1 MNFGVSTLSRGPTAT
16 RAGFLAMA
24 QAADR
29 LGYGFV
35 SVNDHVVVPGDV
47 ASKYPYSEDGTWAAA
62 DEGFCFE
69 QLSLLSFLAACTTRV
84 RLLTSV
90 MVVPHRHPILA
101 AKMLATADV
110 LSEGRVT
117 VGVGAGWMREE
128 FDLLGAPYD
137 ARGAATD
144 EYLRAFKALWTQ
156 PRPTFKGQFVD
167 FENVLFA
174 PKPVQKPHPPIWVG
188 GESGPAMRR
197 AATLGDGW
205 YPGSSN
211 PANRLDTVER
221 LGAGIAKVR
230 GLAQAA
236 GRDGSALDV
245 AYVVQWPVD
254 WTAQMGGDGKRRFL
268 TGSAADMAEDAAT
281 LGKLGVGHVALRLQT
296 TSLTATLERIQRFG
310 EEVIPL
316 MGKKGSEKA

>member
-1 MNFGVSTLSRGPTAT
+1 MRFGVSTFSRGPTAT
-16 RAGFLAMA
+16 RAGYLAMA

-47 ASKYPYSEDGTWAAA
+47 GSKYPYSEDGTWAAA
-62 DEGFCFE
+62 DEGACME
-69 QLSLLSFLAACTTRV
+69 QLSLLSFLAGCTSRV

-101 AKMLATADV
+101 AKMIATADV
-110 LSEGRVT
+110 LSEGRVV
-117 VGVGAGWMREE
+117 VGAGAGWMREE
-128 FDLLGAPYD
+128 FALLGAPFD
-137 ARGAATD
+137 ERGAATD

-156 PRPTFKGQFVD
+156 AKPTFKGRFVS

-174 PKPVQKPHPPIWVG
+174 PKPVQRPHPPIWIG

-197 AATLGDGW
+197 AGALGDGW

-211 PANRLDTVER
+211 PANRLDTAER
-221 LGAGIAKVR
+221 LGAGISKVR
-230 GLAQAA
+230 ALAADA
-236 GRDGSALDV
+236 GRDPAALDV

-254 WTAQMGGDGKRRFL
+254 WTAQTGSDGKRRFL
-268 TGSAADMAEDAAT
+268 TGSAADMAEDAST
-281 LGKLGVGHVALRLQT
+281 LAGLGVSHVSLRLQAP
-296 TSLTATLERIQRFG
+296 SLQATIDRIQRFG

-316 MGKKGSEKA
+316 VDGGKR